1 MRRSAQTLLIAL
13 ALAAAASAALAASG
27 LTVELNQ
34 SRRILLHGAAA
45 NVIVG
50 DPTIADVAM
59 VDSHSIILL
68 GRGYGATDVMVL
80 DRAGH
85 ALLDSRVTV
94 TAPNQGR
101 VTVYRGAAASEFSCA
116 SRCQAIASAPA
127 GSAASAPAGGAS
139 AAPAAAATIPA
150 PQSAPGAP

>member
-1 MRRSAQTLLIAL
+1 MRRSARVLFIAF
-13 ALAAAASAALAASG
+13 ALTAVASTVIAASG
-27 LTVELNQ
+27 LTVQLNQ

-59 VDSHSIILL
+59 IDSHSIILM
-68 GRGYGATDVMVL
+68 GRGYGSTDVMVL

-94 TAPNQGR
+94 TAANDGR
-101 VTVYRGAAASEFSCA
+101 VTVYRGVVGSDFSCA
-116 SRCQAIASAPA
+116 SRCQAI
-127 GSAASAPAGGAS
+127 GSAKDPAAPAGGA
-139 AAPAAAATIPA
+139 APASGAPAPA
-150 PQSAPGAP
+150 PQPAPTSP